1 MTDWTNQ
8 DGTARVLLG
17 NVLSRLPDVPDGSVQ
32 CCVTSPPYWGLR
44 DYGTAQWEGGD
55 ETCDHRQIEIRQR
68 RGLAEAANACDGGNR
83 TREGRIDNDAL
94 WIPYRDLC
102 GKCGARRIDQQIGLE
117 KTPEEF
123 VAKMVA
129 VFREVRRVLRDD
141 GTLWLNLGDSYATG
155 GGAVGCCP
163 GGGDQGERFLRQGMI
178 NTQPNRMKLPGFKPK
193 DLCGIP
199 WMTAFAL
206 RADGWYL
213 RADIIWSKANPMPE
227 SVTDRPTKSHE
238 HIFLFSKSPRYYYDH
253 ETIKEAANPNDHN
266 GQSVK
271 KGGFDS
277 KYAGDVARIGDES
290 FRAVRATRNRRD
302 VWTVDD
308 PAIAQ
313 WFAWYAEQPECQE
326 LYERYAAQME
336 NKPDVWRIP
345 TKPFKGAHFAVFPPE
360 LIEPCVLAGC
370 PEGGTVLDPFS
381 GSGTTG
387 EVAIQHGRRYLG
399 IELNPE
405 YLQMSARRIGRATRR
420 HATPLLPSPTRPRQ
434 LDLLQEAP

>member
-17 NVLSRLPDVPDGSVQ
+17 NVLSRLPEVPDGSVQ

-55 ETCDHRQIEIRQR
+55 EGCDHRPPSRQGKGER
-68 RGLAEAANACDGGNR
+68 ATNNSHGKPVPGTGDHGA
-83 TREGRIDNDAL
+83 
-94 WIPYRDLC
+94 PYRDLC

-117 KTPEEF
+117 KTPEEY

-141 GTLWLNLGDSYATG
+141 GTVFLNLGDSYTSG
-155 GGAVGCCP
+155 GRDGHGTRVGYK
-163 GGGDQGERFLRQGMI
+163 QQTNRGM
-178 NTQPNRMKLPGFKPK
+178 NGTSDPVRAPQPDGLKSK
-193 DLCGIP
+193 DLVGIP
-199 WMTAFAL
+199 WMVAFAL

-213 RADIIWSKANPMPE
+213 RSEIIWAKANPMPE

-238 HIFLFSKSPRYYYDH
+238 QIFLFSKSPRYYYDH
-253 ETIKEAANPNDHN
+253 EAVKEPGNPNDHN

-277 KYAGDVARIGDES
+277 KWAGDTARIGDES

-308 PAIAQ
+308 PALAR
-313 WFAWYAEQPECQE
+313 WFAWYAEQPECAE
-326 LYERYAAQME
+326 LYARYAAQME
-336 NKPDVWRIP
+336 NKPDVWRVA

-399 IELNPE
+399 IELNPL

-420 HATPLLPSPTRPRQ
+420 HATPLLAGPPRPRQ
-434 LDLLQEAP
+434 LDLLGESP

>member
-1 MTDWTNQ
+1 MTDWRSP
-8 DGTARVLLG
+8 DGTVQILVGDVRTRL
-17 NVLSRLPDVPDGSVQ
+17 RDLPDASTN
-32 CCVTSPPYWGLR
+32 CCVTSPPYWNLR
-44 DYGTAQWEGGD
+44 DYGTATWEGGD
-55 ETCDHRQIEIRQR
+55 EACDHLEMTVGMSDKNTLGRPEQ
-68 RGLAEAANACDGGNR
+68 GGMTPSNAANIGKQR
-83 TREGRIDNDAL
+83 Q
-94 WIPYRDLC
+94 YRDIC

-117 KTPEEF
+117 KIPEEY
-123 VAKMVA
+123 VANLVT
-129 VFREVRRVLRDD
+129 VFREVKRVLRDD
-141 GTLWLNLGDSYATG
+141 ATLWLNLGDSYTSG
-155 GGAVGCCP
+155 GREGHGTHVGYKQQTNRGMNGTADP
-163 GGGDQGERFLRQGMI
+163 LRAP
-178 NTQPNRMKLPGFKPK
+178 QPDGLKPK
-193 DLCGIP
+193 DLVGIP
-199 WMTAFAL
+199 WMVAFAL

-213 RADIIWSKANPMPE
+213 RSEIIWAKANPMPE

-238 HIFLFSKSPRYYYDH
+238 QIFLFSKSPRYYYDH
-253 ETIKEAANPNDHN
+253 EAVKEAANPNYHN

-290 FRAVRATRNRRD
+290 FHAARATRNRRD

-308 PAIAQ
+308 PALAQ

-336 NKPDVWRIP
+336 NKLDVWRIP
-345 TKPFKGAHFAVFPPE
+345 TKPFKGAHFAVFPPD

-370 PEGGTVLDPFS
+370 PEAGTVLDPFS

-405 YLQMSARRIGRATRR
+405 YLQMSVRRLGRATRR
-420 HATPLLPSPTRPRQ
+420 HAIPLLTGPTRAHQPE
-434 LDLLQEAP
+434 LFGEPP